1 MISKFGVAL
10 NRIFTVKYSFSYL
23 LLLIFTL
30 ISQNIYLNIETLEWD
45 IASYLVA
52 SQGLQDGVLPNEFQ
66 WESKGPI
73 FIYLYYFFSIP
84 VENTLVIFKL
94 INDILLFFVSV
105 VLFQIII
112 SKSKD
117 IVMALLPSLLFLMLM
132 SQVWSQSG
140 YSELYSLLFM
150 SLAYYV
156 IINHRHKPTAY
167 IIVGLLYSLST
178 LINQGTVIF
187 VISVVISELALNN
200 NRNYFKKMIYM
211 GIGFTVPHLLF
222 LLIYS
227 INGLLDVYFA
237 TFLTIPFGYIQA
249 QYSSFYELF
258 VFARELLEYNF
269 FLYFTLLTL
278 LSITF
283 LNYIKPLTFKIR
295 RIIFDFD
302 NLNIFIGLL
311 FYFVGSH
318 NYYHHLIFLMFYLP
332 FLVPKIQFLN
342 QKKFVYILI
351 LISSISI
358 IQNSFK
364 DSFNNLLNTE
374 TIQQNYPLYELS
386 KEIDS
391 YFTEEYEILAFDY
404 NLILYYLDKPN
415 FSYIVHPSNHFEE
428 FIITVLSDL
437 NRIDENYISD
447 LIEKEPDVIICNPR
461 LIIRGV
467 PTEISKIS
475 SYFNCEVSDYNKKYI
490 KIDTSRYTYDEN
502 LNYYFDPYREINVF
516 IKNG

>member
-1 MISKFGVAL
+1 
-10 NRIFTVKYSFSYL
+10 
-23 LLLIFTL
+23 
-30 ISQNIYLNIETLEWD
+30 
-45 IASYLVA
+45 
-52 SQGLQDGVLPNEFQ
+52 
-66 WESKGPI
+66 
-73 FIYLYYFFSIP
+73 
-84 VENTLVIFKL
+84 
-94 INDILLFFVSV
+94 
-105 VLFQIII
+105 
-112 SKSKD
+112 
-117 IVMALLPSLLFLMLM
+117 
-132 SQVWSQSG
+132 
-140 YSELYSLLFM
+140 
-150 SLAYYV
+150 
-156 IINHRHKPTAY
+156 
-167 IIVGLLYSLST
+167 
-178 LINQGTVIF
+178 
-187 VISVVISELALNN
+187 
-200 NRNYFKKMIYM
+200 
-211 GIGFTVPHLLF
+211 
-222 LLIYS
+222 
-227 INGLLDVYFA
+227 
-237 TFLTIPFGYIQA
+237 
-249 QYSSFYELF
+249 
-258 VFARELLEYNF
+258 
-269 FLYFTLLTL
+269 
-278 LSITF
+278 
-283 LNYIKPLTFKIR
+283 
-295 RIIFDFD
+295 
-302 NLNIFIGLL
+302 
-311 FYFVGSH
+311 
-318 NYYHHLIFLMFYLP
+318 MFYLP